1 MALYVVDLDDSH
13 VEEFSGYLGSFKK
26 EEIDYFKEDN
36 HEDLYKNMADLLAR
50 SLARRFNLDV
60 EEARKEFFDE
70 LDEID
75 EDEFDVD
82 EVLDDEFQQNYRDF
96 IENEDGFMYD
106 YELKIEKEYEEF
118 YDFFNFKIYNDIE
131 EEIRQVVLEFE
142 GDATAT
148 GFFISEKG
156 YKTIFN
162 QFGCF
167 FDSII
172 IVKDFKEST
181 INETISLIQQNGK
194 LKDLFLIEFGLDE
207 DFDDDFDDFMQN

>member
-1 MALYVVDLDDSH
+1 MALYVVDIDDNH

-50 SLARRFNLDV
+50 SLARRFNLDI
-60 EEARKEFFDE
+60 EEAKKEFFDE
-70 LDEID
+70 LDEFD
-75 EDEFDVD
+75 ENDID
-82 EVLDDEFQQNYRDF
+82 EVLDEEFQQNYRDF
-96 IENEDGFMYD
+96 IESEDGLMYE
-106 YELKIEKEYEEF
+106 YELRIEKEYEEF

-162 QFGCF
+162 KYGCF
-167 FDSII
+167 YDSII
-172 IVKDFKEST
+172 TVKDFQENTIKEA
-181 INETISLIQQNGK
+181 ISLIQQDGK
-194 LKDLFLIEFGLDE
+194 LKDIFLIDFDVDE
-207 DFDDDFDDFMQN
+207 DFDDDFDDYMQN